1 LVKRK
6 RFLNH
11 LILLI
16 FLIGL
21 IEHVSS
27 IQCYTCNELGNH
39 CPTPFN
45 PDGGDESDDIE
56 IPTHNYDSDHA
67 CLV

>member
-1 LVKRK
+1 M
-6 RFLNH
+6 
-11 LILLI
+11 I